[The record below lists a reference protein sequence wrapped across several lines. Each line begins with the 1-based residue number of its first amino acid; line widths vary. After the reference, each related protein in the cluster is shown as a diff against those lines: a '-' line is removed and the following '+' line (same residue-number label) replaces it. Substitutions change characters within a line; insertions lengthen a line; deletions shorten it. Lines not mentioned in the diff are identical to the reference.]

1 MNDGHCAPA
10 RTREIES
17 DLASMKLHLFN
28 ESDKSRE
35 NETNRGRGGE
45 PAHSD
50 SLALVMIVV
59 CS

>member
-10 RTREIES
+10 RTWENES

-28 ESDKSRE
+28 KSDKSRE

-50 SLALVMIVV
+50 SPALAIVV
-59 CS
+59 CN